1 MYIHYTITFENGITY
16 TDSIRYKPEPFTSRA
31 YLETTLRRK
40 VLAKISSLPLE
51 FSATDLDST
60 LAACNSIV
68 VADAESSPES
78 EPEPTWEE
86 SVWNSL
92 GLNATV
98 GSLVWESGNPGSEND
113 VDKDTVAVIATA
125 KENDINY

>member
-40 VLAKISSLPLE
+40 VLAKISSLPLT
-51 FSATDLDST
+51 FSTSDLDNALS
-60 LAACNSIV
+60 ACNSIV
-68 VADAESSPES
+68 VADADDSLNDTT
-78 EPEPTWEE
+78 PEPTWEE

-92 GLNATV
+92 GLNTTV
-98 GSLVWESGNPGSEND
+98 GSLVWESGNPGFENA
-113 VDKDTVAVIATA
+113 DKDTIAVIATA
-125 KENDINY
+125 NENDINY